1 MAREGGDGSG
11 EGGGRRGLMAAK
23 SRGEEEVM
31 MEWTRMRPSSAMLW
45 TLCRFQ
51 HGWQMRL
58 LIDVST
64 VEASCNVK
72 MLAEGSE

>member
-1 MAREGGDGSG
+1 
-11 EGGGRRGLMAAK
+11 MAAER
-23 SRGEEEVM
+23 SASSGVEETVGT
-31 MEWTRMRPSSAMLW
+31 TRVRPSSFIVW
-45 TLCRFQ
+45 CLCRSQ

-72 MLAEGSE
+72 MSAEGSG

>member
-1 MAREGGDGSG
+1 MAAERSASSG
-11 EGGGRRGLMAAK
+11 EGEATR
-23 SRGEEEVM
+23 
-31 MEWTRMRPSSAMLW
+31 WTRTRPSSFIVW
-45 TLCRFQ
+45 SLCLFQ

-72 MLAEGSE
+72 ISTEGSG